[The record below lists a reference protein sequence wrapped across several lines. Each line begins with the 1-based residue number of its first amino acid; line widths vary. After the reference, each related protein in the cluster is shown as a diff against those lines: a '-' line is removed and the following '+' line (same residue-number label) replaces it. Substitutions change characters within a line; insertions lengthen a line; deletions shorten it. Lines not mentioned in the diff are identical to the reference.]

1 MTDTKG
7 KPMSETTTGPRE
19 RALEDTFRH
28 ALRRVAG
35 TVCLVTA
42 NDAFR
47 RWYGITATSVVS
59 VSMSP
64 PSLLACINTASTVFG
79 PIDRQGSFCVNVLAN
94 EHEQHSARFSSPTE
108 YEARFKFGEW
118 KLYAGLPY
126 LADAQAAIFCDV
138 ARKIV
143 HGSHAVFIGN
153 VEHVIAPRRIKQPLI
168 YFNRSYL
175 SRENTVGV
183 S

>member
-1 MTDTKG
+1 
-7 KPMSETTTGPRE
+7 MSAAGPGE
-19 RALEDTFRH
+19 WALEDDFRH

-35 TVCLVTA
+35 GVCLVTA
-42 NDAFR
+42 SDESGGR
-47 RWYGITATSVVS
+47 YGITATSVVS

-64 PSLLACINTASTVFG
+64 PSLLACVNTASTVFG
-79 PIDRQGSFCVNVLAN
+79 PIDRRGSFCVNLLAD
-94 EHEQHSARFSSPTE
+94 EHEQHSARFSSPAE
-108 YEARFKFGEW
+108 YEARFAFGEW
-118 KLYAGLPY
+118 KPYAGLPY

-153 VEHVIAPRRIKQPLI
+153 VKHVIAPRRIKQPLI

-175 SRENTVGV
+175 SRENAAGV
-183 S
+183 L